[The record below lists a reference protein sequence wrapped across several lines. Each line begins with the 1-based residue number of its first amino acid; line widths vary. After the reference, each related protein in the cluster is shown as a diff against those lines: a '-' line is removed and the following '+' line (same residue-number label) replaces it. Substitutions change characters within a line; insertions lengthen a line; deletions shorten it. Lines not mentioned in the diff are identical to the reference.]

1 MSDFDF
7 IIFFVCYI
15 YFLVANYPPE
25 IKNGNVTIQVSVGG
39 NFSLQLVA
47 EDQNKG
53 DTIFFLLN
61 PDAPSGLTVNN
72 ATKMLTWVNIPDS
85 NSMSIQVTVSDG
97 KAQSLW
103 TPKIKL
109 CKCKVRNLM
118 SNVQSLL
125 LLIKAGVND
134 VFFQLLFS
142 I

>member
-1 MSDFDF
+1 MLLYRFLFHPHSNSSVCNFVWF
-7 IIFFVCYI
+7 SSHLYFF
-15 YFLVANYPPE
+15 VANYPPE

-47 EDQNKG
+47 EDQNEG

-61 PDAPSGLTVNN
+61 SDAPSGVKVDN
-72 ATKMLTWVNIPDS
+72 ATKRLTWINVPDS

-109 CKCKVRNLM
+109 CKCKVRNY
-118 SNVQSLL
+118 
-125 LLIKAGVND
+125 D
-134 VFFQLLFS
+134 V
-142 I
+142 